1 MLSCLLFYPLIS
13 WNQTHV
19 IMCGVSGSFF
29 TPFPSLHQ
37 LPGARSARAY
47 SKLPGKAFFWA
58 VLFTCPEVPQ
68 CLLIIKTI
76 SNHRSTHTESNR
88 CTKYPES
95 FPKSRVLA
103 DRAPIISPQSSLW
116 ILVNNSGGRRVLT
129 ALINGWSHFP
139 SGQTHSNRKPL
150 KIPISHLTF
159 AKCRGTNQC
168 PFPGWV
174 PNFY

>member
-13 WNQTHV
+13 WNQTYV

-37 LPGARSARAY
+37 LPGARSAGAY
-47 SKLPGKAFFWA
+47 SKLPGKVFFWA
-58 VLFTCPEVPQ
+58 VLFTFPEVPQ
-68 CLLIIKTI
+68 CLFIIKTI
-76 SNHRSTHTESNR
+76 SNHRSTHTESNS
-88 CTKYPES
+88 CTKYPKS

-103 DRAPIISPQSSLW
+103 DQVSISSSQSSLW

-139 SGQTHSNRKPL
+139 SGQTHSNCKPL
-150 KIPISHLTF
+150 KIPFSHLTF
-159 AKCRGTNQC
+159 AKCRGTNQS

-174 PNFY
+174 PSFY